1 MVVVGEDYNL
11 HPSSFIYMAIQSPSL
26 VPLQSLQA
34 PKDVS
39 LSEIEAELAKIWQSY
54 SAASDDGTTLS
65 ATRAATFT
73 LVVYE
78 PEETQQLLAALRFYT
93 GPIDGIGGPRTEAA
107 IRAAQ
112 SNLGIKLD
120 GKASPALLEKL
131 REAIAKQKGAI
142 ATDTGNGSSSYA
154 LDAAGAGIA
163 DAIATQNPCRIISL
177 FPVAGD
183 DEGVT
188 AQVSAYCPINKRSR
202 NSLVCGEYI
211 MLKGTESALER
222 VATMVSSLVM
232 GELPSI
238 LWWKATPSTD
248 QDLFDRL
255 SKTCTAVAVDSSYFM
270 TDPEGDLLKVAH
282 LIQSQVQVS
291 DLNWRRLAAWQELT
305 AEAFDA
311 PERRAAIREVDRVVI
326 DYEKG
331 NSTQALMFLGWLAS
345 RLGWE
350 PVSRSKE
357 DDIYQLQRIH
367 LTAADGREIEAELAA
382 IPTGDTGEV
391 TGDLVSL
398 KLTST
403 NLDADCCT
411 VLCSETTGCMRMEA
425 GGGAQTCRINQVTPL
440 DDQKAETLLGE
451 QLQRLGQDV
460 LFEESLAITAKILA
474 IAV

>member
-1 MVVVGEDYNL
+1 
-11 HPSSFIYMAIQSPSL
+11 MATQSPSL

-54 SAASDDGTTLS
+54 SVASDDGNTLA

-78 PEETQQLLAALRFYT
+78 PEETQQLLAALGFYT

-107 IRAAQ
+107 IRAAE
-112 SNLGIKLD
+112 SSLGMKRD

-131 REAIAKQKGAI
+131 REALAKHKGKLV
-142 ATDTGNGSSSYA
+142 TDGEANRSASYA

-163 DAIATQNPCRIISL
+163 DAIASQNPCRIISL
-177 FPVAGD
+177 FPVAGE

-202 NSLVCGEYI
+202 NALVCGEYI
-211 MLKGTESALER
+211 MLKGTEQALER
-222 VATMVSSLVM
+222 VGTLVSSLVM

-238 LWWKATPSTD
+238 LWWKATPSAD
-248 QDLFDRL
+248 QELFDRL
-255 SKTCTAVAVDSSYFM
+255 SKTCTAVVMDSSHFLL
-270 TDPEGDLLKVAH
+270 DPEGDLLKVAH
-282 LIQSQVQVS
+282 LVQNQVQVS

-305 AEAFDA
+305 AEAFDP

-345 RLGWE
+345 RLDWE
-350 PVSRSKE
+350 PISRSKE
-357 DDIYQLQRIH
+357 DDIYELQRIH
-367 LTAADGREIEAELAA
+367 LMAADGRTIEVELAA
-382 IPTGDTGEV
+382 IPTADTGEV

-425 GGGAQTCRINQVTPL
+425 GGGAQSCRINQVTPL
-440 DDQKAETLLGE
+440 GDQKAEMLLSE

-460 LFEESLAITAKILA
+460 LFEESLAVTAKILA
-474 IAV
+474 IAA